1 MRRTSIL
8 LATALAALSF
18 GVAACG
24 DDEEE
29 PTTGSQA
36 TPEATEAASGQIQ
49 NNPDNA
55 KITLKI
61 GSKNF
66 TEQQVLGEI
75 YAQGLAAAGYTT
87 STDLNLGDEQTALK
101 AVKDG
106 QISAY
111 PEYTGTALLSFF
123 GKDAADLPKDAQAA
137 YEEAKTEFE
146 KDGLT
151 AFPPT
156 PFTSSNEV
164 AVTPETARSTACRR
178 SPTSARSP
186 TS

>member
-1 MRRTSIL
+1 MRPLTYL
-8 LATALAALSF
+8 LAAVFAAVAL
-18 GVAACG
+18 VACG
-24 DDEEE
+24 SDDN
-29 PTTGSQA
+29 SSSS
-36 TPEATEAASGQIQ
+36 TPEKTAAPASTPADTGAIAK
-49 NNPDNA
+49 NPANA
-55 KITLKI
+55 SISLKI

-66 TEQQVLGEI
+66 TEQKILGEI
-75 YAQGLAAAGYTT
+75 YAQGLAAAGYNTT
-87 STDLNLGDEQTALK
+87 TDLNLGDEQTALK

-137 YEEAKTEFE
+137 YEEAKAEFE

-164 AVTPETARSTACRR
+164 AVTKETAERLGLKNISDLAQH
-178 SPTSARSP
+178 AGD
-186 TS
+186 